1 MEEAILQPGNPI
13 CAWPRMLGDAGLDW
27 SMPKFDDRDVV
38 FLTELLCGGGDV
50 VGRTTAECF
59 CPLKSKHFVFR
70 TLWPRRLHP
79 TAG

>member
-1 MEEAILQPGNPI
+1 
-13 CAWPRMLGDAGLDW
+13 MLGGTGLDW

-38 FLTELLCGGGDV
+38 FLTELLRCGGDV

-70 TLWPRRLHP
+70 ICGLDDPIRQQGKTV
-79 TAG
+79 TAIEFKAGF